1 MASITRS
8 TYDQLARSSRLFC
21 AAVSAITGCN
31 L

>member
-1 MASITRS
+1 MTSITRS
-8 TYDQLARSSRLFC
+8 MYDQLACSSRQFC